1 MPLERVPAS
10 GAYLEVLE
18 RVLDKGIVID
28 AEVRISLIGLELVR
42 IDVQVVIA
50 SVETYIA
57 SGDVIKR
64 ITSAPGS
71 ARGGTEEPALEPH
84 PDQNA

>member
-1 MPLERVPAS
+1 MPVERVPAS

-18 RVLDKGIVID
+18 RVMDKGIVID
-28 AEVRISLIGLELVR
+28 AEVRISVIGLELLR

-50 SVETYIA
+50 SIETYVA

-64 ITSAPGS
+64 ITLPPGS
-71 ARGGTEEPALEPH
+71 GGGATEGPALEPDL
-84 PDQNA
+84 DQNA